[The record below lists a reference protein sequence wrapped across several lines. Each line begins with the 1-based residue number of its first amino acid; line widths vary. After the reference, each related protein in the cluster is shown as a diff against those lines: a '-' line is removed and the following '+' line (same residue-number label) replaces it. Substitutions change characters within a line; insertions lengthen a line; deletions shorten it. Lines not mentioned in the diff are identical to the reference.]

1 MTEREQLLSLALEIG
16 RAGFFRFDFLT
27 DTLHADASFA
37 RMLGMQPGDFSAS
50 LNRMLEHVHPDDREL
65 LTSHIAGL
73 RERPANR
80 TKLALR
86 MLRGPD
92 EVRWFEFVGEP
103 YPRETAGVDT
113 MLVIAQDITTRRL
126 AELEAAEANLR
137 RRLLFEQSTD
147 GIVLLDSAM
156 KVADSN
162 HAFAAMLGYSPQ
174 ELGGMHAW
182 DWDAEWPTRE
192 AFTNRWPRVPENPG
206 TVETRHRRKNGSI
219 FPAEVSWQPTEWL
232 GRQLIYC
239 VCRDI
244 SERQQIEAER
254 IRLAAIVDA
263 SSDLIATSDAHG
275 RITYMN
281 RAGRGLLGIKPK
293 QSLGK
298 TTFRDCHPRWA
309 YDVVV
314 HQGIPEATRHGVWLG
329 DTALRRRDDSE
340 LPVSQLI
347 LVHKDRQGSVEFI
360 STIARD
366 ITTRLNTEKRL
377 RDADRRK
384 DEFLAMLAHEL
395 RNPLAPICNA
405 LEVLKDTGESE
416 SPVTTWCRDVIERQ
430 SEHLCKLVD
439 DLLEVSRISRG
450 RIELSRT
457 AVNVAEVFQRAVE
470 TNRQLIDAHRID
482 LDVTTPK
489 RVLWIDGD
497 PVRLAQIV
505 SNLLNNAVKYTDEGG
520 RIRLSAERDGPH
532 ALIRVADNGRGIE
545 PSALPMLFDLFYQAD
560 QTLDRARGGLGIGL
574 SLVKNL
580 VALHG
585 GQVSARSEGLGKGSE
600 FTVSLPRVSRS
611 GENAPAL
618 ERLPPPTAV
627 KLRILVVDDNRDSAE
642 SLAYLLRR
650 SGHTVL
656 TAHDGHNA
664 LKHAFSARPDVLL
677 IDIGLPGLNG
687 FEVCRQARSGGL
699 DQALIIAVTGYA
711 DEDSRV
717 RSDEVGFDTHLAKP
731 VRIPVLQNLLAKHA
745 ELIIARANPVNG

>member
-1 MTEREQLLSLALEIG
+1 MTDREQLLSLALEIG
-16 RAGFFRFDFLT
+16 RAGFFRFDFQT
-27 DTLHADASFA
+27 EVVHADASLA
-37 RMLGMQPGDFSAS
+37 RMLGMESGDFSAS
-50 LNRMLEHVHPDDREL
+50 LTRMLEHVHPDDREL
-65 LTSHIAGL
+65 LTTHIAGL

-80 TKLALR
+80 TKLVLR
-86 MLRGPD
+86 MLRGPN

-103 YPRETAGVDT
+103 YLREASGIDT
-113 MLVIAQDITTRRL
+113 MLVIAQDITSRRL

-137 RRLLFEQSTD
+137 RRLLFEQSSD
-147 GIVLLDSAM
+147 GIVLLDAAM
-156 KVADSN
+156 KVADAN
-162 HAFAAMLGYSPQ
+162 RAFAAMLGYTAQ
-174 ELGGMHAW
+174 ELSGLHAW

-192 AFTNRWPRVPENPG
+192 AFTSRWPRIPESPG

-219 FPAEVSWQPTEWL
+219 FPVEVSWQPTEWL
-232 GRQLIYC
+232 GRQLTYC

-244 SERQQIEAER
+244 SERQQIESER
-254 IRLAAIVDA
+254 IRLAAIVEA
-263 SSDLIATSDAHG
+263 SSDLIATSDADG
-275 RITYMN
+275 RITYIN
-281 RAGRGLLGIKPK
+281 RAGRAMLGLKPS

-298 TTFRDCHPRWA
+298 ATIRDYHPRWA
-309 YDVVV
+309 YDIVL
-314 HQGIPEATRHGVWLG
+314 HQGIPEATQRGVWLG

-347 LVHKDRQGSVEFI
+347 LVHKDRLGSVEFI

-366 ITTRLNTEKRL
+366 ITARLNTEKRV

-405 LEVLKDTGESE
+405 LEVLKDAGEAE

-450 RIELSRT
+450 RIELNRR
-457 AVNVAEVFQRAVE
+457 AVDVAEVFQRAVE
-470 TNRQLIDAHRID
+470 TNRPLIDAHRID
-482 LDVTTPK
+482 LKVVLPK
-489 RVLWIDGD
+489 KKLWIDGD

-520 RIRLSAERDGPH
+520 RICLGAERDGQN
-532 ALIRVADNGRGIE
+532 AVIRVADSGKGID
-545 PSALPMLFDLFYQAD
+545 PSILPLLFDLFYQAD

-585 GQVSARSEGLGKGSE
+585 GQVSAHSEGAGKGSE
-600 FTVSLPRVSRS
+600 FVVSLPRS
-611 GENAPAL
+611 GGPEDKAPVL
-618 ERLPPPTAV
+618 ERVPTRASAR
-627 KLRILVVDDNRDSAE
+627 LRILVVDDNRDSAE
-642 SLAYLLRR
+642 SMAYLLRH

-656 TAHDGHNA
+656 TAHDGHDA
-664 LKHAFSARPDVLL
+664 LKQAFSARPDVVL

-687 FEVCRQARSGGL
+687 FDVCRQARSGGL

-711 DEDSRV
+711 DEDSRL
-717 RSDEVGFDTHLAKP
+717 RSCEAGFDTHLAKP
-731 VRIPVLQNLLAKHA
+731 VRVPVLQKLLAKHA
-745 ELIIARANPVNG
+745 DLIARANPASG